1 MGVTTMRRMAALL
14 VAVGGGAIAA
24 CSPGVAS
31 SVGAMTPAE
40 IESALAAIAW
50 TGCSTVARA
59 ALPSGTTNV
68 EICAAPGAH
77 AYGPRNAPAGLGAPV
92 ARIRNLGALVEAR
105 WGLRPNN
112 TYSIWLSSGSSGTE
126 YTIIGSGVNTTGT
139 YHGCNHG
146 PANVSRAKFGTCAD
160 NPWPPVAGA
169 RSRGPSSSG
178 EDDKVE
184 HTLLDPATGPA
195 WISCTEGCCTTS
207 PRVTD

>member
-1 MGVTTMRRMAALL
+1 MGFPTMRRMAALL
-14 VAVGGGAIAA
+14 VVAGSGVIAG
-24 CSPGVAS
+24 CSPVVPA
-31 SVGAMTPAE
+31 SVGVMAAADV
-40 IESALAAIAW
+40 ESALAAISW
-50 TGCSTVARA
+50 TGCDTVARA
-59 ALPSGTTNV
+59 ALPSGKTNV
-68 EICAAPGAH
+68 EICASPGAH
-77 AYGPRNAPAGLGAPV
+77 TYGPRNAPSGSGAPV
-92 ARIRNLGALVEAR
+92 ARMKNIGGLVEAR

-112 TYSIWLSSGSSGTE
+112 TYSIWLHSGVGGTH

-139 YHGCNHG
+139 YHGCNHA

-178 EDDKVE
+178 EDDKGE

-207 PRVTD
+207 PRLTD